1 MPTAAINREEMPL
14 LRQLDL
20 LLLAVALP
28 VFVIAGLP
36 MAAYAV
42 VAVVWLGIRAFE
54 LVVARRT
61 KSALAAGD
69 RRTALGLTAA
79 SSLGRAWLIVLAVL
93 LVGLLVDRDA
103 GLAAAV
109 LALIVF
115 SVHFA
120 TNVITS
126 FLDDARQQTRPGEQA
141 Q

>member
-1 MPTAAINREEMPL
+1 MPL

-28 VFVIAGLP
+28 VFLIAGLP

-79 SSLGRAWLIVLAVL
+79 SSLGRAWLIVFAVL
-93 LVGLLVDRDA
+93 LVGLLVDRDT

-126 FLDDARQQTRPGEQA
+126 FLDDARQQTRSREQT